1 MYNKC
6 DIKIVLKNSGIKA
19 LKHNIKHTQKATK
32 KACPGG
38 GGKGSLQP
46 LQKAKT
52 TKKQFLVLLR
62 REVQNKGTP

>member
-38 GGKGSLQP
+38 EGKPSAP
-46 LQKAKT
+46 S
-52 TKKQFLVLLR
+52 
-62 REVQNKGTP
+62 ES